1 MFLITETRDGS
12 CGHSFLLVPA
22 KLFYIWKGRSFSSPI
37 EPYTCVFAARKYDGI
52 SQYPQNTQQ
61 KSNQYV
67 IGALHS
73 PMQCISCMQDYS
85 TEGMSENQLRILQH
99 LREFGL
105 VYQRKVHIY
114 NTIY

>member
-1 MFLITETRDGS
+1 MVLVDTL
-12 CGHSFLLVPA
+12 SFLFQL
-22 KLFYIWKGRSFSSPI
+22 SFSTFGKAGYFHHRLNHTLVYLLQESMTELVNI
-37 EPYTCVFAARKYDGI
+37 HKLH
-52 SQYPQNTQQ
+52 NQ
-61 KSNQYV
+61 KNNQYA
-67 IGALHS
+67 IGASHS